1 MDDSHSGSKLNRILG
16 MPLVDRAIAI
26 VALLPFA
33 LQIWWVLHAPSIP
46 VEYLLLVIVLAM
58 LVVNL
63 LIRRPPRRVTPN
75 PLFWLITFSVTYWP
89 FYAAAFYTA
98 GIRVAPAAVSIMVSA
113 VGVVISIWARF
124 SLGRNFGFVPAER
137 QIVANGAYRFVRHPI
152 FTGIFILIVAND
164 LAAFS
169 WRNFALSVIW
179 VGLFVIKSL
188 VEESF
193 LSEAVE
199 YSAYKSRVRW
209 RWIPGIA

>member
-1 MDDSHSGSKLNRILG
+1 
-16 MPLVDRAIAI
+16 MPVVDRAIAI
-26 VALLPFA
+26 VALSPFA
-33 LQIWWVLHAPSIP
+33 LQIWWVLHAASIP
-46 VEYLLLVIVLAM
+46 VEYLLLVIVLAV

-89 FYAAAFYTA
+89 FYAAVFYTA
-98 GIRVAPAAVSIMVSA
+98 GIRVAPAAVSIAVSA
-113 VGVVISIWARF
+113 VGFVISIWARF

-152 FTGIFILIVAND
+152 FTGIFILIVGND

-169 WRNFALSVIW
+169 WRNLALSAIW

-188 VEESF
+188 IEESF
-193 LSEAVE
+193 LSESVE

-209 RWIPGIA
+209 RWFPGIA